1 MDLNKS
7 VIGQGDPD
15 ELLSD
20 DNVRAL
26 ITEAVGNRDFW
37 GKRVL
42 VIIPDGTR
50 TAPIPLLF
58 KLLNEALC
66 GKVAQLDFLVAL
78 GTHPAMNSDAIDHLV
93 GMTSEERASKFPG
106 VKIFNHRWDLES
118 TFTTLGTISE
128 SESLELSRG
137 LLSVQVPVRINRQVL
152 EHDLVVICGPVF
164 PHEVVG
170 FSGGNK
176 YFSPGISGPEIINFT
191 HWLGALITSYE
202 IIGTKVTLVRDVID
216 RVAEMIPTPK
226 LAINMVVKND
236 ALAGLFIGEPRAA
249 WSAAADLSAQVHI
262 RYMQHPFR
270 RVLSVLPHMYDDIW
284 TGAKGMYKLEPV
296 VAEGG
301 ELIIYAP
308 HISEISYTHGKII
321 DQIGYHVRDYFIKQ
335 WERYKDFPW
344 GVLAHATHLR
354 GIGTYEDGVERP
366 RISVTLATGI
376 PRQRCE
382 KLNLGYLDPQS
393 IDSQEW
399 ARREAEGILLVP
411 KAGETLYRLE
421 SARGH
426 DLHMDRARGGSIL

>member
-26 ITEAVGNRDFW
+26 ITEAVGNRDFLD
-37 GKRVL
+37 KRVL

-128 SESLELSRG
+128 SESFELSRG

-152 EHDLVVICGPVF
+152 EHDLVVICGSVF

-202 IIGTKVTLVRDVID
+202 IIGTKVTPVRDVID

-321 DQIGYHVRDYFIKQ
+321 DQIGYHVRDYFIQQ

-393 IDSQEW
+393 IDPKEW
-399 ARREAEGILLVP
+399 AGREAEGILLVP

-426 DLHMDRARGGSIL
+426 DLHMDRARSVN

>member
-1 MDLNKS
+1 
-7 VIGQGDPD
+7 
-15 ELLSD
+15 
-20 DNVRAL
+20 
-26 ITEAVGNRDFW
+26 
-37 GKRVL
+37 
-42 VIIPDGTR
+42 
-50 TAPIPLLF
+50 
-58 KLLNEALC
+58 
-66 GKVAQLDFLVAL
+66 LDFLVAL

-106 VKIFNHRWDLES
+106 VKIFNHRWDLEA

-202 IIGTKVTLVRDVID
+202 IIGTKVTPVRDVID

-393 IDSQEW
+393 IDPQEW

-426 DLHMDRARGGSIL
+426 DLHMDRARGGFIL